1 MVRISEE
8 EALRLGLVSSK
19 RNKPSKKSKY
29 NNQKCKFNGLKF
41 DSIKERDYYLLLL
54 DKQKHGA
61 VRDLKRQVKITI
73 QPSFTL
79 PNGKKVR
86 EIYYVADFTYID
98 RRGGYHIIDVKG
110 GNATKTAVYKLKKK
124 LLAYNGFY
132 IEEV

>member
-19 RNKPSKKSKY
+19 RNKPSQKSKY

-61 VRDLKRQVKITI
+61 VRDLKRQSKTRLY
-73 QPSFTL
+73 SYFDL
-79 PNGKKVR
+79 P
-86 EIYYVADFTYID
+86 F
-98 RRGGYHIIDVKG
+98 
-110 GNATKTAVYKLKKK
+110 
-124 LLAYNGFY
+124 
-132 IEEV
+132 